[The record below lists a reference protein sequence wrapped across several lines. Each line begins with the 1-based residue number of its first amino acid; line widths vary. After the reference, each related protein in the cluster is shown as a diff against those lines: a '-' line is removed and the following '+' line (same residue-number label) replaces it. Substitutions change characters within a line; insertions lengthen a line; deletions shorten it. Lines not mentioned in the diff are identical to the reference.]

1 MIKDI
6 KKFVENIVYDRND
19 ILARLAFREKV
30 DLTTSN
36 WDSFKPNDCAQ
47 NDALEELT
55 ELEIYLE
62 QGYKSFR
69 LPRQLPEI
77 FQYCKERHKFNENWG
92 GIQKHDALRLLGLE
106 SSSILNTLFK
116 GAE

>member
-6 KKFVENIVYDRND
+6 TKFVENIVYDRND

-69 LPRQLPEI
+69 LRLPEI
-77 FQYCKERHKFNENWG
+77 FQYCKERHKFNENQS
-92 GIQKHDALRLLGLE
+92 GIRKHDALRLLGLE
-106 SSSILNTLFK
+106 SSPILNTLFK

>member
-6 KKFVENIVYDRND
+6 TKFVENIVYDRND

-55 ELEIYLE
+55 ELAIYLE

-69 LPRQLPEI
+69 LPEI
-77 FQYCKERHKFNENWG
+77 FQYCKERHKFNENRS
-92 GIQKHDALRLLGLE
+92 GIWKHDALRLLGLE
-106 SSSILNTLFK
+106 SSSVLNTLFK
-116 GAE
+116 GVE